1 MKKLF
6 CIVFVL
12 LCACSWRS
20 PNSEFYMMNSQGL
33 QQLSERKMNI
43 AVAKINVPDLLDRS
57 QMVVY
62 ENHNSQVKILEFSRW
77 GEVLPD
83 VLQATVVNDL
93 MAYLPN
99 SYVQRTYFD
108 KQSAAYNVNIEINN
122 IKAYRGD
129 KVVLAAWWN
138 IVNGYGKTLL
148 RQQGVYEAKVEGN
161 SIQDLVNGQTQ
172 AVHQLSHAI
181 AEGLVG
187 L

>member
-1 MKKLF
+1 MKKLLSVLV
-6 CIVFVL
+6 IV

-20 PNSEFYMMNSQGL
+20 PNSEFYMMTSQGL
-33 QQLSERKMNI
+33 SQLSDKKMSI

-108 KQSAAYNVNIEINN
+108 QQSAAYNVNIEINN

-129 KVVLAAWWN
+129 KVILTAWWN
-138 IVNGYGKTLL
+138 IVNGFGKTLL
-148 RQQGVYEAKVEGN
+148 RRQGIYETKVEGS

-172 AVHQLSHAI
+172 AVHQLSRAI
-181 AEGLVG
+181 AESLAGL
-187 L
+187 